1 MAFITKPD
9 LGGTIQI
16 EIRDLIARFS
26 DAIIAEKCAVAEAE
40 IETWL
45 CAKYEIR
52 PELEKT
58 GTSRNQL
65 LVQTAADIAIYHLY
79 VLAGTAI
86 PNLRVKRYD
95 DAIKRLE
102 WLAKGTII
110 LPGVAA
116 APIEG
121 ENAPL
126 VGNVLWG
133 SNPKR
138 NNYF

>member
-45 CAKYEIR
+45 CAKYDIR
-52 PELEKT
+52 PELEKAT
-58 GTSRNQL
+58 RNQL
-65 LVQTAADIAIYHLY
+65 LVQTAVDIAIYHLY

-102 WLAKGTII
+102 WLAKGTIV
-110 LPGVAA
+110 LPGVAP
-116 APIEG
+116 APTEG